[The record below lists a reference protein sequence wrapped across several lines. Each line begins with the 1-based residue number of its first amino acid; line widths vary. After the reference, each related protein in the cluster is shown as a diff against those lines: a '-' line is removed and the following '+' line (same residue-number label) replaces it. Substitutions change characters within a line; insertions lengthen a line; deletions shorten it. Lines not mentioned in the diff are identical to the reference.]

1 MADANLEEALDYSTY
16 DPDDVIV
23 VDGDLRTMKPN
34 KGILFG
40 VYNDM
45 NVHALSFEI
54 PRYYDEID
62 LSSFQIRVNIQNA
75 NGLISAEEVTDVK
88 PYSDK
93 ITFNWPLNRVLF
105 EKEGTVKFNV
115 CLKRFNPA
123 GELLREFNSTIG
135 TGIVLEGL
143 EVDDVS
149 KQSILYRLRE
159 LRDKATVVEGINI
172 NAVNF
177 SRTQLE
183 TLVEYLGA

>member
-1 MADANLEEALDYSTY
+1 M
-16 DPDDVIV
+16 
-23 VDGDLRTMKPN
+23 
-34 KGILFG
+34 
-40 VYNDM
+40 
-45 NVHALSFEI
+45 
-54 PRYYDEID
+54 
-62 LSSFQIRVNIQNA
+62 
-75 NGLISAEEVTDVK
+75 
-88 PYSDK
+88 
-93 ITFNWPLNRVLF
+93 
-105 EKEGTVKFNV
+105 KFNV

-159 LRDKATVVEGINI
+159 LRDKATVAEGINI